1 MLARRLTYHVNSIL
15 RAFEACGISPLNSGK
30 VLGEP
35 SQNITRPTPPPSL
48 APHPS
53 TPKTRS
59 QASSLG
65 REALGL
71 IDSNSPRSQRIKGSI
86 AKISK
91 FGERVHA
98 ELDIEVFRHKL
109 LRSQVLDKP
118 RKAVQDRHMLT
129 RARLI
134 DNTDIVRLRKEKEAK
149 KSKSKGSKKGK
160 KAASPSPSMDSTEE
174 EEWDEDAEEKE
185 NDDEIV
191 VSESE
196 SGGDSELEDVIV
208 VRRRR

>member
-1 MLARRLTYHVNSIL
+1 
-15 RAFEACGISPLNSGK
+15 
-30 VLGEP
+30 
-35 SQNITRPTPPPSL
+35 L
-48 APHPS
+48 APQPS

-59 QASSLG
+59 QASRLG

-118 RKAVQDRHMLT
+118 RKAVQDPHMLT

-174 EEWDEDAEEKE
+174 EEWDEDAEEEE

>member
-1 MLARRLTYHVNSIL
+1 MLARKLTYNVNSIL
-15 RAFEACGISPLNSGK
+15 RAFEACGTSPFNSRK

-35 SQNITRPTPPPSL
+35 SRNITRPTLPPSL
-48 APHPS
+48 APQPS

-59 QASSLG
+59 QASRLG

-109 LRSQVLDKP
+109 LRSQVS
-118 RKAVQDRHMLT
+118 KAVQDRHMLT
-129 RARLI
+129 RAHLI
-134 DNTDIVRLRKEKEAK
+134 YNTDIVRLRKEKEAK

-174 EEWDEDAEEKE
+174 EEWDEDAEEEE

>member
-1 MLARRLTYHVNSIL
+1 
-15 RAFEACGISPLNSGK
+15 
-30 VLGEP
+30 
-35 SQNITRPTPPPSL
+35 L
-48 APHPS
+48 APQPS
-53 TPKTRS
+53 TPKTCS
-59 QASSLG
+59 QASRLG

-109 LRSQVLDKP
+109 LRSRVLDKP

-174 EEWDEDAEEKE
+174 EEWDEDAEEEE